1 MHLADQHQ
9 VLVLGMGISGLAM
22 ARWCARRGDK
32 VTLVDSRSDGALLDR
47 VRSEMP
53 GVDVQQR
60 PLDTELMTVAPW
72 AMIYVSPGLSPSDL
86 SAVSNWADA
95 HTVRVCGEL
104 DLFIEGLRVH
114 EPAAE
119 PTSEALDAEFEV
131 EIETEADV
139 DAEADVDVDVDVDVD
154 ADVDEDP
161 ETPASG
167 PIDPITP
174 AVTVKS
180 RAPKVLAVTGTNGKT
195 TVTALTHHLL
205 RWAGVQ
211 AVAAGNIGPSMLDA
225 LMACLDN
232 NEWPAV
238 WVLELSSFQ
247 LTRANDF
254 NPSAATILNI
264 SQDHMDWHGDMAAY
278 GAAKQRIFG
287 NTSLRV
293 LNRDDGE
300 SMRSQPPP
308 PPVLKRKERP
318 VPGPTW
324 ESFGADAPTRPGDW
338 GLEETNGLTWLV
350 RAQAVDEVVRA
361 GKKDAAPVEVF
372 LQRLMPADAL
382 RIRGRHNAC
391 NALAALAL
399 ATAGGGALG
408 PMLHALREYVGEPH
422 RVQPVGVIGDVEYI
436 DDSKGTNVGA
446 TLAALHSLGAERRL
460 VVILGGDGK
469 GQDFSV
475 LRDAVR
481 RYARAVVL
489 MGRDAGLIG
498 DTLRDTG
505 VPLLPATDMVDAVQQ
520 AAAAAKVGDVVL
532 LSPACASFDMYRNY
546 LARATAFTDA
556 VTTLAE
562 NNGEVRV

>member
-119 PTSEALDAEFEV
+119 PTSEALDAEIEV

-139 DAEADVDVDVDVDVD
+139 GAEAEPDVDVDVDVD
-154 ADVDEDP
+154 EDL

-232 NEWPAV
+232 NKWPAV

-247 LTRANDF
+247 LARANDF

>member
-139 DAEADVDVDVDVDVD
+139 GTEADVDVDVD

-247 LTRANDF
+247 LARANDF

-308 PPVLKRKERP
+308 PPALKRKERP

-562 NNGEVRV
+562 NNGEVRA

>member
-119 PTSEALDAEFEV
+119 PTSEALDAEIEV
-131 EIETEADV
+131 EIEPEADV
-139 DAEADVDVDVDVDVD
+139 GAEADVDVDVD
-154 ADVDEDP
+154 ADVDEDL

-247 LTRANDF
+247 VARANDF

>member
-1 MHLADQHQ
+1 
-9 VLVLGMGISGLAM
+9 
-22 ARWCARRGDK
+22 
-32 VTLVDSRSDGALLDR
+32 
-47 VRSEMP
+47 
-53 GVDVQQR
+53 
-60 PLDTELMTVAPW
+60 
-72 AMIYVSPGLSPSDL
+72 
-86 SAVSNWADA
+86 
-95 HTVRVCGEL
+95 
-104 DLFIEGLRVH
+104 
-114 EPAAE
+114 
-119 PTSEALDAEFEV
+119 
-131 EIETEADV
+131 
-139 DAEADVDVDVDVDVD
+139 
-154 ADVDEDP
+154 
-161 ETPASG
+161 
-167 PIDPITP
+167 
-174 AVTVKS
+174 
-180 RAPKVLAVTGTNGKT
+180 
-195 TVTALTHHLL
+195 
-205 RWAGVQ
+205 
-211 AVAAGNIGPSMLDA
+211 

-247 LTRANDF
+247 LARANDF
-254 NPSAATILNI
+254 NPSAATVLNI

-446 TLAALHSLGAERRL
+446 TLAAVHSLGAERRL

>member
-114 EPAAE
+114 EPAPE
-119 PTSEALDAEFEV
+119 PTSEALDAELE
-131 EIETEADV
+131 
-139 DAEADVDVDVDVDVD
+139 
-154 ADVDEDP
+154 VDEDP

-247 LTRANDF
+247 LARANDF

-300 SMRSQPPP
+300 SMLSQPPP
-308 PPVLKRKERP
+308 PPVFKRKERP
-318 VPGPTW
+318 VPGPTL

-372 LQRLMPADAL
+372 LQRLMPADVL

>member
-1 MHLADQHQ
+1 M
-9 VLVLGMGISGLAM
+9 
-22 ARWCARRGDK
+22 
-32 VTLVDSRSDGALLDR
+32 
-47 VRSEMP
+47 
-53 GVDVQQR
+53 
-60 PLDTELMTVAPW
+60 
-72 AMIYVSPGLSPSDL
+72 
-86 SAVSNWADA
+86 
-95 HTVRVCGEL
+95 
-104 DLFIEGLRVH
+104 RVH
-114 EPAAE
+114 EPAPE
-119 PTSEALDAEFEV
+119 PTSEALDAEIEV
-131 EIETEADV
+131 EIEPEADV
-139 DAEADVDVDVDVDVD
+139 GAEADVDVDVDVD
-154 ADVDEDP
+154 ADVDEDL

-247 LTRANDF
+247 LARANDF

-446 TLAALHSLGAERRL
+446 TLAAVHSLGAERRL

>member
-47 VRSEMP
+47 VRSEML

-119 PTSEALDAEFEV
+119 PTSEALDAEIEV
-131 EIETEADV
+131 EIEPEADV
-139 DAEADVDVDVDVDVD
+139 GAEADVDVDVD
-154 ADVDEDP
+154 ADVDEDL

-247 LTRANDF
+247 LARANDF

>member
-1 MHLADQHQ
+1 MYLAEQHQ

-114 EPAAE
+114 EPA
-119 PTSEALDAEFEV
+119 PKLTSEALDVELEV

-139 DAEADVDVDVDVDVD
+139 GAEADVDVDVD
-154 ADVDEDP
+154 ADVDEDL

-205 RWAGVQ
+205 RWIGVQ

-247 LTRANDF
+247 LARANDF

>member
-47 VRSEMP
+47 VRSEML

-86 SAVSNWADA
+86 SEVSNWADA
-95 HTVRVCGEL
+95 HTVRMCGEL

-119 PTSEALDAEFEV
+119 PTSEALDAEIEL
-131 EIETEADV
+131 EIEPEADV
-139 DAEADVDVDVDVDVD
+139 GADADAD
-154 ADVDEDP
+154 ADVDEDL

-247 LTRANDF
+247 VARANDF

-505 VPLLPATDMVDAVQQ
+505 VSLLPAADMVDAVQQ

-556 VTTLAE
+556 VTALAE

>member
-47 VRSEMP
+47 VRSEML

-86 SAVSNWADA
+86 SEVSNWADA

-119 PTSEALDAEFEV
+119 PTSEALDAEIEV
-131 EIETEADV
+131 EIEPEADV
-139 DAEADVDVDVDVDVD
+139 GAEADVDVDVDAD
-154 ADVDEDP
+154 ADVDEDL

-247 LTRANDF
+247 LARANDF

-556 VTTLAE
+556 VTALAE

>member
-47 VRSEMP
+47 VRSEML

-119 PTSEALDAEFEV
+119 PTSEALDAEIEV
-131 EIETEADV
+131 EIEPEADV
-139 DAEADVDVDVDVDVD
+139 GADAD
-154 ADVDEDP
+154 ADVDEDL

-247 LTRANDF
+247 LARANDF

-556 VTTLAE
+556 VTALAE

>member
-104 DLFIEGLRVH
+104 DLFIEGLRLH

-119 PTSEALDAEFEV
+119 PTSEALDAEIEV
-131 EIETEADV
+131 EIEPEAAV
-139 DAEADVDVDVDVDVD
+139 GAEADVDVD
-154 ADVDEDP
+154 ADVDEDL

-247 LTRANDF
+247 LARANDF

>member
-47 VRSEMP
+47 VRSEML

-114 EPAAE
+114 EPVPE
-119 PTSEALDAEFEV
+119 PISEALDVELEV

-139 DAEADVDVDVDVDVD
+139 GAEADVDVDVD
-154 ADVDEDP
+154 ADVDEDL

-247 LTRANDF
+247 LARANDF

-300 SMRSQPPP
+300 SMRSQPPS
-308 PPVLKRKERP
+308 PPVLKRTERP

-361 GKKDAAPVEVF
+361 GKKDAAPAEVF

-446 TLAALHSLGAERRL
+446 TLAAVHSLGAERRL

-505 VPLLPATDMVDAVQQ
+505 VPLLPATDMIDAVQQ

>member
-119 PTSEALDAEFEV
+119 PTSEALDAEIEV
-131 EIETEADV
+131 EIEPEADV
-139 DAEADVDVDVDVDVD
+139 GAEADVDVDVD
-154 ADVDEDP
+154 ADVDEDL

-247 LTRANDF
+247 LARANDF

-446 TLAALHSLGAERRL
+446 TLAAVHSLGAERRL

>member
-119 PTSEALDAEFEV
+119 PTSEALDAEIEV

-139 DAEADVDVDVDVDVD
+139 GAEAEPDVDVDVDVD
-154 ADVDEDP
+154 EDL

-247 LTRANDF
+247 LARANDF

>member
-119 PTSEALDAEFEV
+119 PTSEALDAEIEV
-131 EIETEADV
+131 EIEPEADV
-139 DAEADVDVDVDVDVD
+139 GAEADVDVDVD
-154 ADVDEDP
+154 ADVDEDL

-247 LTRANDF
+247 LARANDF

-498 DTLRDTG
+498 DALRDTG

>member
-47 VRSEMP
+47 VRSEML

-86 SAVSNWADA
+86 SEVSNWADA

-104 DLFIEGLRVH
+104 DLFIEGLRLH

-119 PTSEALDAEFEV
+119 PTSEALDAEIEV
-131 EIETEADV
+131 EIEPEADV
-139 DAEADVDVDVDVDVD
+139 GAEADAD
-154 ADVDEDP
+154 ADVDEDL

-247 LTRANDF
+247 VARANDF

-505 VPLLPATDMVDAVQQ
+505 VPLLPAADMVDAVQQ

-556 VTTLAE
+556 VTALAE

>member
-114 EPAAE
+114 EPA
-119 PTSEALDAEFEV
+119 PKQTSEALDAEIEV

-139 DAEADVDVDVDVDVD
+139 DVDVDV
-154 ADVDEDP
+154 DVDEDP

-167 PIDPITP
+167 PIEPITP

-247 LTRANDF
+247 LARANDF

-278 GAAKQRIFG
+278 GAAKQRTFG

-324 ESFGADAPTRPGDW
+324 EGFGADAPTRPGDW

>member
-114 EPAAE
+114 EPAPE
-119 PTSEALDAEFEV
+119 PTSEALDAEIEV
-131 EIETEADV
+131 EIEPEADV
-139 DAEADVDVDVDVDVD
+139 GAEADVDVDVD
-154 ADVDEDP
+154 AMDVDEDL

-247 LTRANDF
+247 LARANDF

-300 SMRSQPPP
+300 SMRVSASAPARVEAQ
-308 PPVLKRKERP
+308 RAACARP
-318 VPGPTW
+318 HLGKLWCRCT
-324 ESFGADAPTRPGDW
+324 DAT
-338 GLEETNGLTWLV
+338 
-350 RAQAVDEVVRA
+350 
-361 GKKDAAPVEVF
+361 
-372 LQRLMPADAL
+372 
-382 RIRGRHNAC
+382 
-391 NALAALAL
+391 
-399 ATAGGGALG
+399 
-408 PMLHALREYVGEPH
+408 
-422 RVQPVGVIGDVEYI
+422 
-436 DDSKGTNVGA
+436 
-446 TLAALHSLGAERRL
+446 RRL
-460 VVILGGDGK
+460 G
-469 GQDFSV
+469 S
-475 LRDAVR
+475 
-481 RYARAVVL
+481 
-489 MGRDAGLIG
+489 
-498 DTLRDTG
+498 
-505 VPLLPATDMVDAVQQ
+505 
-520 AAAAAKVGDVVL
+520 
-532 LSPACASFDMYRNY
+532 
-546 LARATAFTDA
+546 
-556 VTTLAE
+556 
-562 NNGEVRV
+562 

>member
-114 EPAAE
+114 ESAPE
-119 PTSEALDAEFEV
+119 PTSEALDAELEV

-139 DAEADVDVDVDVDVD
+139 GAEAEADIDV
-154 ADVDEDP
+154 DVDEDP

-247 LTRANDF
+247 LARANDF

>member
-114 EPAAE
+114 EPAPE
-119 PTSEALDAEFEV
+119 PTSEALDAEIEV
-131 EIETEADV
+131 EIEPEADV
-139 DAEADVDVDVDVDVD
+139 GAEADVDVDVDVD
-154 ADVDEDP
+154 ADVDEDL

-247 LTRANDF
+247 LARANDF

-293 LNRDDGE
+293 LNRDDDE

>member
-119 PTSEALDAEFEV
+119 PTSEALDAEIEV

-139 DAEADVDVDVDVDVD
+139 GAEAEADIDV
-154 ADVDEDP
+154 DVDEDP

-211 AVAAGNIGPSMLDA
+211 AVVAGNIGPSMLDA

-247 LTRANDF
+247 LARANDF

-446 TLAALHSLGAERRL
+446 TLAAVHSLGAERRL

>member
-47 VRSEMP
+47 VRSEML

-104 DLFIEGLRVH
+104 DLFIEGWRVH
-114 EPAAE
+114 EPAPE
-119 PTSEALDAEFEV
+119 PTSEALDAEIEV
-131 EIETEADV
+131 EIEPEADV
-139 DAEADVDVDVDVDVD
+139 GAEADVDVDVDVDVD
-154 ADVDEDP
+154 EDL

-247 LTRANDF
+247 LARANDF

-293 LNRDDGE
+293 LNRDDDE
-300 SMRSQPPP
+300 SIRSQPPP

-556 VTTLAE
+556 VTALAE